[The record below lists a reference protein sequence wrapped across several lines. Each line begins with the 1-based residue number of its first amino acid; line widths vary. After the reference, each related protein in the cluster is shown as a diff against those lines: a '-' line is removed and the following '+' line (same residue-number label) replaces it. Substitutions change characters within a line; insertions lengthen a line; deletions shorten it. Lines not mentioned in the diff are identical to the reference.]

1 MNIITRRQA
10 WRVERIDTV
19 PMTRQEYNFAVA
31 TLAALIRQWIHKRE
45 TMTQGNENVSQE
57 QDVNQKQGGK
67 NGTIDPRAPNQESR
81 DNHTR

>member
-19 PMTRQEYNFAVA
+19 PMTRQEYNFAVV

-45 TMTQGNENVSQE
+45 TMTQDNENLAQE
-57 QDVNQKQGGK
+57 QDANQKQGGK
-67 NGTIDPRAPNQESR
+67 NGTIDPRAPSQESR